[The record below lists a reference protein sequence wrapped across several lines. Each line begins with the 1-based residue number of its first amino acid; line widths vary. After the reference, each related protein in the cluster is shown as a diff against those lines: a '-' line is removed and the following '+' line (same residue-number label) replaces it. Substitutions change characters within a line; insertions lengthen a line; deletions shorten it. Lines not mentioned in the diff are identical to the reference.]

1 MFSFTNVVFMVST
14 GVVALVM
21 SLAVFC
27 PEVLKNFFK
36 KEKTTPLH
44 FFLQMLFVLI
54 YVLGL
59 FGILITIWNAHL
71 NI

>member
-1 MFSFTNVVFMVST
+1 MFSFEDVVFMLCT
-14 GVVALVM
+14 GVVLLALT
-21 SLAVFC
+21 LAVFC

-36 KEKTTPLH
+36 KKNPTWIH
-44 FFLQMLFVLI
+44 FFLQAIFVVA

-59 FGILITIWNAHL
+59 LGILITIWNAYL